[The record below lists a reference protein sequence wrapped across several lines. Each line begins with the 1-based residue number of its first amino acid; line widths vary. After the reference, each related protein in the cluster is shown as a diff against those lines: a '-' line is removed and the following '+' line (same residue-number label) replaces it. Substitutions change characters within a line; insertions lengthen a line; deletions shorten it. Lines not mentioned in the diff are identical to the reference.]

1 MFLGARS
8 CWRNIRKPRSGIF
21 MPLWTI
27 GSINSPAQARWRP
40 QINVFQGQCMN
51 KSDSSHAF
59 TPELARSI
67 YRKAY
72 LLNRTDQR
80 FRAMLT
86 TGELTVAYYP
96 VRGPEVTAAA
106 ALSVLQPGEQR
117 VPTDRGLP
125 VSLANGNPYPL

>member
-1 MFLGARS
+1 
-8 CWRNIRKPRSGIF
+8 

-72 LLNRTDQR
+72 LINRTDQR

-86 TGELTVAYYP
+86 NGELAVAYYP
-96 VRGPEVTAAA
+96 VRGQEVTAAA
-106 ALSVLQPGEQR
+106 ALSALQPDDYL
-117 VPTDRGLP
+117 VTTYRGLP
-125 VSLANGNPYPL
+125 ASLAHGIPPRLLWSKFPVTPPGTSKGKAGT

>member
-27 GSINSPAQARWRP
+27 GSINSPAQTRWRP
-40 QINVFQGQCMN
+40 QINVFQGQCMT

-67 YRKAY
+67 FRKAY
-72 LLNRTDQR
+72 LINLTYTR
-80 FRAMLT
+80 FRGMLT
-86 TGELTVAYYP
+86 NGDLIVEYYP
-96 VRGPEVTAAA
+96 FSG
-106 ALSVLQPGEQR
+106 QQ
-117 VPTDRGLP
+117 VPADACL
-125 VSLANGNPYPL
+125 YPFQHQDN

>member
-40 QINVFQGQCMN
+40 QINVFQGPCMN
-51 KSDSSHAF
+51 KSDYSHAF
-59 TPELARSI
+59 PPELARSF

-72 LLNRTDQR
+72 LINRTDKR

-86 TGELTVAYYP
+86 KGELAVAHRTV
-96 VRGPEVTAAA
+96 RQKSEMSSTM
-106 ALSVLQPGEQR
+106 LI
-117 VPTDRGLP
+117 
-125 VSLANGNPYPL
+125 